1 LQGNSVIYEVKFS
14 LLPLPFIMNKIY
26 LLLGSNAGN
35 REVLLQEAVKQIADN
50 CGEIVVESSIYETA
64 AWGMENQEAFLNK
77 VLQLDTRLL
86 AEVLLKK
93 LQAIED
99 NLGRQREVLWGPR
112 TLDIDILFYNSDVI
126 SLPDLKVP
134 HPFLQ
139 KRRFT
144 LVPMA
149 EIAPTMVHPVLHK
162 TIAELL
168 EECTDTLEVAK
179 WS

>member
-1 LQGNSVIYEVKFS
+1 
-14 LLPLPFIMNKIY
+14 MNKVY

-35 REVLLQEAVKQIADN
+35 REVLLQEAANQIADN
-50 CGEIVVESSIYETA
+50 CGKIVVESSTYQTA

-77 VLQLDTRLL
+77 VLQINTQLQ
-86 AEVLLKK
+86 AEILLKN
-93 LQAIED
+93 LQTIEN

-112 TLDIDILFYNSDVI
+112 TLDIDILFFNHEVI

-149 EIAPTMVHPVLHK
+149 EIAPAMVHPVLHK

-179 WS
+179 WP